1 MTAIGPS
8 ATFAS
13 RPLLKQDRTNRR
25 AAGLIC
31 DANCIPGTSWP
42 SLGLKSGERIECKG
56 TVRGRR
62 EKHLT
67 LPRMVGV

>member
-31 DANCIPGTSWP
+31 DARCIPGTGWP
-42 SLGLKSGERIECKG
+42 SLGLKSSERIERKG
-56 TVRGRR
+56 TMRGPR

-67 LPRMVGV
+67 LSRLVGV